1 MVTTVSPVKTVKQIE
16 MSFGMG
22 THGRHGDPD
31 LRPEEAFFS
40 ARDAMLTRYMM
51 SVLPSVRLLCHKP
64 ILYRNDWT
72 NRAVFLAWG
81 FLPPIPY
88 CVVRKSGYL
97 QNHGYFPQ
105 GLCPKLRTLISL
117 RQVGRVVNKSR
128 RRRYRRSSLLTTPIR
143 QSWQFTTSRS
153 TVTPDSISAICC

>member
-31 LRPEEAFFS
+31 LRPEEAFFFR
-40 ARDAMLTRYMM
+40 ARRYANAVYDAC
-51 SVLPSVRLLCHKP
+51 PSVRPSVMSQADIVSKRLDESSC
-64 ILYRNDWT
+64 
-72 NRAVFLAWG
+72 FLAWG